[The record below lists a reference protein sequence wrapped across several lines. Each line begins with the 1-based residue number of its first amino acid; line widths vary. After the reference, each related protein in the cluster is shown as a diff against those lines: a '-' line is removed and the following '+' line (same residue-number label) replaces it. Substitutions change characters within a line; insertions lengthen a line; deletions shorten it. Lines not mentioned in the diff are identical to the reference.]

1 VNASMLLR
9 PGASRTTIAAPP
21 TTIRFAAVGLGWVT
35 TNRHI
40 PWLGRTAGA
49 QLVGVVDRRAERVDS
64 MRARLNL
71 PRGAVSS
78 SADEVPWL
86 DDIDAVT
93 IGTSPATH
101 HAVASG
107 FLRRGKDVLL
117 EKPLTMTIEESR
129 DLLALASRNERV
141 LGVVHNFQF
150 ARSVRRA
157 LRMLERGSLGSLR
170 EVWGLQ
176 LSNPRRRLPDWY
188 EELPLGLFYDESPH
202 FFYLMRRFLGDEIAV
217 ADATIVHRSGRQT
230 PISIGA
236 QLTGGVVPGR
246 IDMHFE
252 APVSE
257 WHLMVVGSRRLAII
271 DIFRDILVTLPN
283 DGEHSARDILR
294 TSAEAGVRH
303 LVGAVTSGVLHASG
317 RLAYGNDEVMR
328 RFVASCRNRA
338 DPTSMSGKDGAAVVA
353 LQHAVLTMA

>member
-1 VNASMLLR
+1 MLLR
-9 PGASRTTIAAPP
+9 PSASRTTIAAPP
-21 TTIRFAAVGLGWVT
+21 TTVRFAAVGLGWVT

-49 QLVGVVDRRAERVDS
+49 QLVGVVDRRPERVDGV
-64 MRARLNL
+64 RARLNL

-78 SADEVPWL
+78 SAHEVPWL

-129 DLLALASRNERV
+129 DLIALASRNERV

-176 LSNPRRRLPDWY
+176 LSNRRRRLPDWY

-217 ADATIVHRSGRQT
+217 ADATVVHRSGRQT
-230 PISIGA
+230 PISI
-236 QLTGGVVPGR
+236 GGVVPGR

-303 LVGAVTSGVLHASG
+303 LVGAVASGVLHASG

-353 LQHAVLTMA
+353 LQHAVLKMA

>member
-1 VNASMLLR
+1 MLLR
-9 PGASRTTIAAPP
+9 PSASRTTIAAPP
-21 TTIRFAAVGLGWVT
+21 TTVRFAAVGLGWVT
-35 TNRHI
+35 THRHI

-64 MRARLNL
+64 VRARLNL
-71 PRGAVSS
+71 PHGAVSS

-129 DLLALASRNERV
+129 ELLALASRNERV

-202 FFYLMRRFLGDEIAV
+202 FFYLMRRFLGDGIAV
-217 ADATIVHRSGRQT
+217 GDAAVVHRSGRQT

-317 RLAYGNDEVMR
+317 RLAYGNDEVLR
-328 RFVASCRNRA
+328 RFVGSCRNRA
-338 DPTSMSGKDGAAVVA
+338 DPASMSGKDGAAVVA
-353 LQHAVLTMA
+353 LQHAVLKMA

>member
-1 VNASMLLR
+1 MLLR
-9 PGASRTTIAAPP
+9 PSAPRTRIAAPA
-21 TTIRFAAVGLGWVT
+21 TTVRFAAVGLGWVT
-35 TNRHI
+35 THRHI

-64 MRARLNL
+64 LRARLNL
-71 PRGAVSS
+71 PHGAVSS
-78 SADEVPWL
+78 NPDEVTWL

-93 IGTSPATH
+93 IGTSPMTH
-101 HAVASG
+101 HALASG

-117 EKPLTMTIEESR
+117 EKPLTMTVDESH
-129 DLLALASRNERV
+129 DLLALASDNGRV

-157 LRMLERGSLGSLR
+157 LHLLERGSLGQLR

-202 FFYLMRRFLGDEIAV
+202 FFYLMRRFLGDDITV
-217 ADATIVHRSGRQT
+217 GDAAIVRRHGRHT
-230 PISIGA
+230 PVSVGA
-236 QLTGGVVPGR
+236 QLTGGTVPGR

-303 LVGAVTSGVLHASG
+303 VVGAVTSGLLHASG

-328 RFVASCRNRA
+328 RFVTSCSNRA
-338 DPTSMSGKDGAAVVA
+338 DPARMSGADGAAVVA
-353 LQHAVLTMA
+353 LQHAVLNVA

>member
-1 VNASMLLR
+1 MLLR
-9 PGASRTTIAAPP
+9 PQVNSKAIEAPP
-21 TTIRFAAVGLGWVT
+21 ATVRFAAVGLGWVT
-35 TNRHI
+35 THRHI
-40 PWLGRTAGA
+40 PWLGRTSGA
-49 QLVGVVDRRAERVDS
+49 QLVGVIDRQPERVDNVA
-64 MRARLNL
+64 ARFALTH
-71 PRGAVSS
+71 RAVSS
-78 SADEVPWL
+78 DADGVAWL

-93 IGTSPATH
+93 IGTAPMSH

-117 EKPLTMTIEESR
+117 EKPLTMTVAESL
-129 DLLALASRNERV
+129 DLVELAARNGRV

-176 LSNPRRRLPDWY
+176 LSNPLRRLPVWY

-202 FFYLMRRFLGDEIAV
+202 FFYLMRRFLGDSV
-217 ADATIVHRSGRQT
+217 TGGDATVVHRAGRQT
-230 PISIGA
+230 PVSVGA
-236 QLTGGVVPGR
+236 QLVGGAAPGR

-257 WHLMVVGSRRLAII
+257 WQLMVVGSRRLAII

-294 TSAEAGVRH
+294 TSAEAGIRH
-303 LVGAVTSGVLHASG
+303 LAGAVTSGMLHAAG
-317 RLAYGNDEVMR
+317 RLAYGNDEVMH
-328 RFVASCRNRA
+328 RFVSSCRTRA
-338 DPTSMSGKDGAAVVA
+338 DPIRISGADGAAVVA
-353 LQHAVLTMA
+353 LQHAVLTAG

>member
-1 VNASMLLR
+1 MKPASLLR
-9 PGASRTTIAAPP
+9 SRAVEATRQTRP
-21 TTIRFAAVGLGWVT
+21 TPIRFAAVGLGWVT
-35 TNRHI
+35 THRHI
-40 PWLGRTAGA
+40 PWLRRTTGA
-49 QLVGVVDRRAERVDS
+49 QLIGVIDRRADRVTKATAEFGVS
-64 MRARLNL
+64 L
-71 PRGAVSS
+71 GAVSS
-78 SADEVPWL
+78 DADGVPWL

-93 IGTSPATH
+93 IGTSPMSH

-117 EKPLTMTIEESR
+117 EKPLTMTVEESR
-129 DLLALASRNERV
+129 DLTDLASRNDRV

-157 LRMLERGSLGSLR
+157 LLLLERGSLGPLR

-176 LSNPRRRLPDWY
+176 LSNPLRRLPDWY

-202 FFYLMRRFLGDEIAV
+202 FFYLMRRFLGDGV
-217 ADATIVHRSGRQT
+217 TVGSTSVVRHPGRQT
-230 PISIGA
+230 PISVGA
-236 QLTGGVVPGR
+236 QLENGTVPGR

-257 WHLMVVGSRRLAII
+257 WQLMVVGSRRLAVV

-283 DGEHSARDILR
+283 DGEHSAREILR
-294 TSAEAGVRH
+294 TSAEAGARH

-317 RLAYGNDEVMR
+317 RLAYGNDEVMH
-328 RFVASCRNRA
+328 RFVSSCRTRSQ
-338 DPTSMSGKDGAAVVA
+338 PRGIGGQDGAAVVA
-353 LQHAVLTMA
+353 LQHAVLAGV

>member
-1 VNASMLLR
+1 MLLR
-9 PGASRTTIAAPP
+9 PSARRTRIAAPP
-21 TTIRFAAVGLGWVT
+21 TTVRFAAVGLGWVT
-35 TNRHI
+35 THRHI

-64 MRARLNL
+64 LQAQLNL
-71 PRGAVSS
+71 AHGAVSS
-78 SADEVPWL
+78 NPDEVTWL

-93 IGTSPATH
+93 IGTSPMTH
-101 HAVASG
+101 HALASA

-117 EKPLTMTIEESR
+117 EKPLTMTVDESH
-129 DLLALASRNERV
+129 DLLALASDNGRV

-157 LRMLERGSLGSLR
+157 LHLLERGSLGSLR

-176 LSNPRRRLPDWY
+176 LSNPRRRLPEWY

-202 FFYLMRRFLGDEIAV
+202 FFYLMRRFLGDGITV
-217 ADATIVHRSGRQT
+217 GDAGVVHRHGRHT
-230 PISIGA
+230 PVSVGA
-236 QLTGGVVPGR
+236 QLTGGTVPGR

-303 LVGAVTSGVLHASG
+303 VVGAVTSGLLHASG

-328 RFVASCRNRA
+328 RFVTSCIDRA
-338 DPTSMSGKDGAAVVA
+338 DPARMSGADGAAVVA
-353 LQHAVLTMA
+353 LQHAVLDVA

>member
-1 VNASMLLR
+1 MLLR
-9 PGASRTTIAAPP
+9 PSSPSTGIAAPP
-21 TTIRFAAVGLGWVT
+21 TTVRFAAVGLGWVT
-35 TNRHI
+35 THRHI

-64 MRARLNL
+64 VQARLKL
-71 PRGAVSS
+71 PHGAVSS
-78 SADEVPWL
+78 NPDEVAWL

-93 IGTSPATH
+93 IGTSPMTH

-107 FLRRGKDVLL
+107 FLRCGKDVLL

-129 DLLALASRNERV
+129 DLIALASRSGRV

-157 LRMLERGSLGSLR
+157 LRMLERGSLGPLR

-202 FFYLMRRFLGDEIAV
+202 FFYLMRRFLGDDIAV
-217 ADATIVHRSGRQT
+217 GDATVVHRRGRHT
-230 PISIGA
+230 PVSVGA
-236 QLTGGVVPGR
+236 QLIGGAVPGR

-257 WHLMVVGSRRLAII
+257 WHVMVVGSRRLAII

-303 LVGAVTSGVLHASG
+303 LVGAITSGVLHASG

-328 RFVASCRNRA
+328 RFVSSCRNRA
-338 DPTSMSGKDGAAVVA
+338 DPASMSGTDGAAVVA
-353 LQHAVLTMA
+353 LQHAVLNLAER

>member
-1 VNASMLLR
+1 MLLR
-9 PGASRTTIAAPP
+9 PSESRTRIAAPP
-21 TTIRFAAVGLGWVT
+21 ATVRFAAVGLGWVT
-35 TNRHI
+35 THRHI

-49 QLVGVVDRRAERVDS
+49 QLVGVIDRRAERVDS
-64 MRARLNL
+64 VRARLNL
-71 PRGAVSS
+71 THGAVSS

-117 EKPLTMTIEESR
+117 EKPLTMTIEESS

-150 ARSVRRA
+150 ARSVGRA

-202 FFYLMRRFLGDEIAV
+202 FFYLMRRFLGDAIAV
-217 ADATIVHRSGRQT
+217 RDATVVQRSGRQT
-230 PISIGA
+230 PISVGA
-236 QLTGGVVPGR
+236 QLTGGAVPGR

-328 RFVASCRNRA
+328 RFVSSCRNRA
-338 DPTSMSGKDGAAVVA
+338 DPARMSGQDGAAVVA
-353 LQHAVLTMA
+353 LQHTVLNMA